1 MANLLNKNL
10 RVNGVN
16 QDTQF
21 VKQYSLLLDSNE
33 HPEILTANEHH
44 YICAF
49 EKGVACI
56 GLKMVILDIDSTIS
70 GDAAAK
76 VEFSV
81 KFEGEEGSYS
91 IEPSVEAFSKS
102 RKGFVFDVLFDG
114 IKGYNK
120 DKNFSLI
127 MKLDK
132 TGLTKLKILVF
143 VDTIPVDD
151 FLTLG

>member
-21 VKQYSLLLDSNE
+21 VKQECFLIDSAE
-33 HPEILTANEHH
+33 HPEVLLANEHH
-44 YICAF
+44 HLCAF
-49 EKGVACI
+49 GKGNACI

-76 VEFSV
+76 AEFSIQ
-81 KFEGEEGSYS
+81 FEGEESTYS
-91 IEPSVEAFSKS
+91 IEPAVEAFSKS
-102 RKGFVFDVLFDG
+102 RIGFVYDVLFDG
-114 IKGYNK
+114 VKGYKK
-120 DKNFSLI
+120 DKNFSL
-127 MKLDK
+127 MLKLDK
-132 TGLTKLKILVF
+132 TGLTKLKIMLC